1 MASKTRDV
9 VRAAEKD
16 KEKEAGE
23 DQEKD
28 GKNASQESMA

>member
-1 MASKTRDV
+1 MASKIRDV

-23 DQEKD
+23 DKG
-28 GKNASQESMA
+28 GKENQGSKESKA